1 MHIWANLQNFLY
13 DKEYFLAYFNDS
25 LYIYNFNKVY
35 LITNTKIIL
44 SIKDKKITIKG
55 DNLILRKS
63 CGTELLIQ
71 GMIKEIKYE

>member
-13 DKEYFLAYFNDS
+13 DKDYFLAYFNDS

-35 LITNTKIIL
+35 LITKTKIIL

-55 DNLILRKS
+55 DNLILRNS

-71 GMIKEIKYE
+71 GMI

>member
-13 DKEYFLAYFNDS
+13 DKD
-25 LYIYNFNKVY
+25 Y
-35 LITNTKIIL
+35 LITKTKIIL